1 MTTTPNQSL
10 AAIRQLVEQAKGV
23 PMTSNVMVSRAE
35 LLGLLDRAEAAASD
49 VVVADPVQ
57 AEAETVLADARAEAD
72 RILAEAREEAA
83 GLVRESEVAQAADAE
98 AEALRLESHT
108 WVDNHLAEFETG
120 LQRTIEQVE
129 TLRDRLAARSRDT
142 DTL

>member
-1 MTTTPNQSL
+1 MTTPNEAL
-10 AAIRQLVEQAKGV
+10 AAIRHIVEQAKGV

-35 LLGLLDRAEAAASD
+35 LLGLIARAEAAAS
-49 VVVADPVQ
+49 VTAADPEMG
-57 AEAETVLADARAEAD
+57 EAAATLADARTEAE
-72 RILAEAREEAA
+72 RIVAEAREEAVA
-83 GLVRESEVAQAADAE
+83 LVGESEVAQAAEAE

-120 LQRTIEQVE
+120 LQRAIEQVE
-129 TLRDRLAARSRDT
+129 TLRDRLASRSQGD